1 MGVGEDKKRV
11 ANARSPDRSTD
22 DVAQHRRVK
31 GRGDWASSGGLD
43 DVESALPE
51 TLDLSGRTDV
61 SSTAIR
67 ILLDAQPKTSILKL
81 DGCLGLGDDSMDI
94 INSVLGVHVTELS
107 LVGCTQLKG
116 DALMLNFH
124 KKFPCLHTLNVR
136 GCQIENKDKALMIVS
151 RTICGLPRIEIRS

>member
-1 MGVGEDKKRV
+1 MDASEPSGRATVPDAGAEMGVGEDKKRV

-22 DVAQHRRVK
+22 DLAQHRRVK

-81 DGCLGLGDDSMDI
+81 DGCL
-94 INSVLGVHVTELS
+94 
-107 LVGCTQLKG
+107 
-116 DALMLNFH
+116 
-124 KKFPCLHTLNVR
+124 VR
-136 GCQIENKDKALMIVS
+136 APPL
-151 RTICGLPRIEIRS
+151 